1 MWKKIAHF
9 LGVSDYKTKK
19 YYDLDE
25 LLSMIDEPNQATCR
39 RLYQDNKKVF
49 EKAPGSSHN
58 HQAWEGGYLDHVRE
72 TMNIGVVLFDTLNGL
87 RKLPFTLSDALLVLY
102 IHDLEKPWKYSEDEK
117 NISFQNKK
125 DRHFFREKKLQEYK
139 IQLTDMQNNAFCFV
153 EGENNETYSASRRGM
168 NELAAFCHMCD
179 VTSARLW
186 YDFPCKSSA
195 NNRNRNWNF

>member
-25 LLSMIDEPNQATCR
+25 LLSMIDEPNQVACR

-49 EKAPGSSHN
+49 EKAPGSSCN

-72 TMNIGVVLFDTLNGL
+72 TMNIGVVLFDALNGL

-102 IHDLEKPWKYSEDEK
+102 IHDLEKPWKYLEDEK
-117 NISFQNKK
+117 KIFFQNKN
-125 DRHFFREKKLQEYK
+125 DRHVFREKKLQEYK
-139 IQLTDMQNNAFCFV
+139 IQLTDMQNNAFYFV
-153 EGENNETYSASRRGM
+153 EGENNETYSASQRGM

-186 YDFPCKSSA
+186 YDYPCKSPD